1 MRVLYLLRQ
10 SVGGIATHARD
21 LQSAIAARDIAVDI
35 EDATNWIPNE
45 TGGRHDRAVTKRLR
59 ELSSSYDIVHAFGYR
74 SAWACSEA
82 FGHKEAWVY
91 TAYDLPKTTHRV
103 LISHLNDAQTGIC
116 ASRAIFRALDDA
128 IAIDL
133 TTLSP
138 GVRPVPETTPD
149 RDEAR
154 RRLGLAPDVMAVGGL
169 GRWVPERGFKVL
181 IEAMGIVWANHPEAM
196 LLLAGEGPERPFL
209 ESAAQTLHRPD
220 QVRLLGA
227 VDDAFAFLAALDFFV
242 VPSTRAGFSM
252 AALEAMSLGIP
263 TTVRATGGLVELVE
277 PDISGFVFRQDQ
289 ELGSHISE
297 ILDLPLTLETVGSA
311 GRLRATETYALEPCV
326 DGIVEIYRNIVSGD

>member
-1 MRVLYLLRQ
+1 LKVLYLLRQ
-10 SVGGIATHARD
+10 SLGGIATHARD
-21 LQSAIAARDIAVDI
+21 LKAALSAHEIDVQI
-35 EDATNWIPNE
+35 EDATDWIPNE
-45 TGGRHDRAVTKRLR
+45 TGPKFDKVVSKRLR
-59 ELSSSYDIVHAFGYR
+59 GLAESFDLVHAFGYR

-103 LISHLNDAQTGIC
+103 FISHLNDAQTGIC

-138 GVRPVPETTPD
+138 GVRPVPAGVPD

-154 RRLGLAPDVMAVGGL
+154 RLLGLPQEPKIVGGL
-169 GRWVPERGFKVL
+169 GRLVPERGFKTL
-181 IEAMGIVWANHPEAM
+181 IEAMGVVWAHHPDAH
-196 LLLAGEGPERPFL
+196 LVIAGDGPERTIL
-209 ESAAQTLHRPD
+209 EAAKGTLIRPE
-220 QVRLLGA
+220 QVKLVGR

-242 VPSTRAGFSM
+242 VPSLRAGFSM
-252 AALEAMSLGIP
+252 AALEAMSLGVP

-289 ELGSHISE
+289 ELGAHISE
-297 ILDLPLTLETVGSA
+297 ILDLPLTLETVGMA
-311 GRLRATETYALEPCV
+311 GRLRATETYGLEPCV
-326 DGIVEIYRNIVSGD
+326 EGIVEIYRNIVSGD